1 MRAKFRVAACVL
13 ALGGGAADAVAQAA
27 DGMYDRVAVV
37 SGFETRGY
45 EFDPG
50 IGTKSIWQW
59 NLPVAVVAPLGR
71 SVSVD
76 VATRYASATLETYA
90 GPSETLSGFTDTQ
103 LRLLFTPARD
113 RLVASVSLNLP
124 TGQHTLAP
132 TQFTVAGSIGS
143 NYLSFPVPNFG
154 TGFGMTGGLAYAQ
167 HAGAWNLGFSGSAR
181 YVGTY
186 SPFAGDTVSYTPGVE
201 GRFRIGADRLLGQ
214 SARVLLGFTVSTFS
228 TDVYSGTTGIVG
240 LSYAPGTRFIT
251 DLTFVR
257 VLGRSTL
264 SFTGWDIYRDAGTG
278 TNGPNPDTQ
287 ENVFNVELRL
297 SDPLSSRLSI
307 EPLVGY
313 RQWNPAD
320 YLGGRLG
327 SAGMLLRLVAG
338 RSVSL
343 NLTGRYEQGWIY
355 DRSTGRADCTGY
367 AASLFARIG
376 R

>member
-1 MRAKFRVAACVL
+1 
-13 ALGGGAADAVAQAA
+13 
-27 DGMYDRVAVV
+27 MYDGVAVV
-37 SGFETRGY
+37 SGYETRGY
-45 EFDPG
+45 DFDPG

-59 NLPVAVVAPLGR
+59 NIPVAVIAPLGR
-71 SVSVD
+71 SVSFD
-76 VATRYASATLETYA
+76 LATHYASATLETYA
-90 GPSETLSGFTDTQ
+90 GPSETLSGFSDTQ

-124 TGQHTLAP
+124 TGQRTLAP

-154 TGFGMTGGLAYAQ
+154 TAFGMTGGLAYAQ

-186 SPFAGDTVSYTPGVE
+186 SPFTGDTVSYTPGVE
-201 GRFRIGADRLLGQ
+201 GRFRVGADRLLGR
-214 SARVLLGFTVSTFS
+214 SARLLVGFTVSTFS

-240 LSYAPGTRFIT
+240 LSYAPGTRFIS
-251 DLTFVR
+251 DLTLVQ

-264 SFTGWDIYRDAGTG
+264 TLAGWDIYRDAGTG

-287 ENVFNVELRL
+287 ENVLDAELRL
-297 SDPLSSRLSI
+297 LYPFSARLSV
-307 EPLVGY
+307 EPLIGY

-327 SAGMLLRLVAG
+327 SAGMLLRVAAS
-338 RSVSL
+338 RTVSL
-343 NLTGRYEQGWIY
+343 NLSGRYDQGWIY
-355 DRSTGRADCTGY
+355 DRATGRAACTGY
-367 AASLFARIG
+367 GASLFARLG
-376 R
+376 K